1 MDDTMCKIMGT
12 DAGACQKVKEIS
24 VDETI
29 LKVEHVP
36 DVN

>member
-1 MDDTMCKIMGT
+1 MDDTMWKIMGT